1 MASQHSEIFPLDPAA
16 VVVGPRIGLFWPE
29 KASALGAL
37 MKRDG
42 QNDPIKVQHKKGE
55 WLLVTGLH
63 RLRGAIEAGLDTI
76 KAIEVEGSSAEL
88 ALIEASENIHRRDFG
103 PIERALFI
111 REIAELAE
119 ERWSKGHE
127 NLTPQQIGQIK
138 RWEREREK
146 APGVVRADDAAAME
160 AEYSAAT
167 IAGLYGWQEE
177 VAESL
182 GLSPRTIRD
191 SLKIHRQLI
200 APFEAELWELL
211 ARSPLGKKR
220 AALMELADIADEE
233 TRRLVID
240 TIVGDDM
247 GEIKSVSDAMIAAGA
262 KAAAGKVRKAGDS
275 KWMDGAGT
283 NLDRLSASGWRQF
296 APTLVEKIKPS
307 ALVTIRDAVLARIA
321 AEGGV
326 EAIGADD
333 A

>member
-42 QNDPIKVQHKKGE
+42 QNDPIKVQHKQGQ

-63 RLRGAIEAGLDTI
+63 RLRGAIEAGLGTI

-160 AEYSAAT
+160 AEHSAAT

-200 APFEAELWELL
+200 APFEVELWELL

-220 AALMELADIADEE
+220 AALMELADIADEVA
-233 TRRLVID
+233 RRLVID

-262 KAAAGKVRKAGDS
+262 KAAAGKVRLSGDT
-275 KWMDGAGT
+275 KHINGAQSA
-283 NLDRLSASGWRQF
+283 LLRLSSAGWRSF
-296 APTLVEKIKPS
+296 AP
-307 ALVTIRDAVLARIA
+307 VLAEMAKPA
-321 AEGGV
+321 ALRELRA
-326 EAIGADD
+326 AID
-333 A
+333 ARLAEIGEDSE

>member
-29 KASALGAL
+29 KAAALGAL

-42 QNDPIKVQHKKGE
+42 QNDPIKVQHKKGQ

-63 RLRGAIEAGLDTI
+63 RLRGATEAGLGRI
-76 KAIEVEGSSAEL
+76 MAIEVEGSVAEL

-111 REIAELAE
+111 RELADLAE
-119 ERWSKGHE
+119 ERWSAGHDG
-127 NLTPQQIGQIK
+127 LSPQQIGQIK

-146 APGVVRADDAAAME
+146 APGVVRASEAAAME
-160 AEYSAAT
+160 AEYSAAQDS
-167 IAGLYGWQEE
+167 GLYGWQAE

-182 GLSPRTIRD
+182 GLSARSLQI

-200 APFEAELWELL
+200 APFESELWELL

-220 AALMELADIADEE
+220 AALMELADIADEV

-240 TIVGDDM
+240 TIVGDDI
-247 GEIKSVSDAMIAAGA
+247 GEIKSVSDAMVAAGA
-262 KAAAGKVRKAGDS
+262 KAAAHKVRKAGDS
-275 KWMDGAGT
+275 KWMDGAGS

-307 ALVTIRDAVLARIA
+307 ALVAFRDAVIARIA
-321 AEGGV
+321 AEGGI